1 MMLMLQRW
9 KHVSVLS
16 QHAMT
21 MMTIAMMTATLR
33 RTLMI
38 TTAAANR
45 PLLTSPLY
53 QYQHH
58 QQQQLRYAS
67 KKRNASKRSS
77 NDTAAVDDDEITVP
91 DHPVPV
97 IAKGKKARAAGQV
110 SITEAMEQFNLDK
123 LEASM
128 DNAVERLQREL
139 KSLVGRVEHLS
150 PGGRTFSTFD
160 EYADN
165 DSSPA

>member
-1 MMLMLQRW
+1 M
-9 KHVSVLS
+9 V
-16 QHAMT
+16 T
-21 MMTIAMMTATLR
+21 MALTATLR
-33 RTLMI
+33 RTLII
-38 TTAAANR
+38 TTAAAAAR
-45 PLLTSPLY
+45 PSLTFPLD
-53 QYQHH
+53 QYHH
-58 QQQQLRYAS
+58 RQQQLRHAS

-77 NDTAAVDDDEITVP
+77 NESVDIDEITVP

-97 IAKGKKARAAGQV
+97 VAKGKKARAAGQV
-110 SITEAMEQFNLDK
+110 SSTETMEQFNLDK

>member
-1 MMLMLQRW
+1 MMM
-9 KHVSVLS
+9 
-16 QHAMT
+16 AMT
-21 MMTIAMMTATLR
+21 VATLR
-33 RTLMI
+33 RTLII
-38 TTAAANR
+38 TTAAAANR

-53 QYQHH
+53 QFQHH
-58 QQQQLRYAS
+58 QQQQQLRHAS

-77 NDTAAVDDDEITVP
+77 NDTAAAVDDDEITVP

-97 IAKGKKARAAGQV
+97 VAKGKKARAAGQV
-110 SITEAMEQFNLDK
+110 SSTEAMEQFNLDK

-150 PGGRTFSTFD
+150 PGRRRTFSTFD

-165 DSSPA
+165 DRSPA